1 MNSNLLN
8 IVKQIIAEQG
18 ENILADPQ
26 RLKAFF
32 SDLARDIPKSQKNA
46 FIKCLDYGFV
56 QTLKNVSAQYRSDA
70 IKTLAQKLNEE
81 EGLELG
87 LCTET
92 VELLAAVLFGKR
104 EAQKKTYCRNCGKE
118 LAEGWKACPYCGT
131 QVVRQGGSV
140 TAPVV
145 QAEPPK
151 PKTPPPA
158 AKLILPPQP
167 PPSPPKP
174 QQNDNPARGPI
185 GGLIASALFLAL
197 IISIILMFS

>member
-1 MNSNLLN
+1 MLN

-92 VELLAAVLFGKR
+92 VELLAAALFGKR

-118 LAEGWKACPYCGT
+118 LAEGWKACPYCGV

-158 AKLILPPQP
+158 AKPVLPPQP
-167 PPSPPKP
+167 PPPPPKP
-174 QQNDNPARGPI
+174 QQNDMSNDDYR
-185 GGLIASALFLAL
+185 GLIGTVLFILAL
-197 IISIILMFS
+197 IIAFIIHISD